1 MIDMR
6 KRFRGN
12 RPIAVQGQLE
22 TGAYG
27 QGRSEADE
35 KAGTIEE
42 KGYML
47 YAGRTTKDVK
57 ETRGDED
64 ADNKE
69 LDRIR
74 SQR

>member
-12 RPIAVQGQLE
+12 RPIAVSGQLE
-22 TGAYG
+22 TGAFG
-27 QGRSEADE
+27 HGRAEADE

-47 YAGRTTKDVK
+47 YAGRPYKNVNETDGK
-57 ETRGDED
+57 EDPE
-64 ADNKE
+64 NKGLE
-69 LDRIR
+69 R
-74 SQR
+74 

>member
-12 RPIAVQGQLE
+12 RPVAVHGQLE
-22 TGAYG
+22 TGAFG

-47 YAGRTTKDVK
+47 YAGRPYKGVQETSGNSDPETESKDGSK
-57 ETRGDED
+57 
-64 ADNKE
+64 
-69 LDRIR
+69 
-74 SQR
+74 

>member
-12 RPIAVQGQLE
+12 RPIAVSGQLE
-22 TGAYG
+22 TGAFG
-27 QGRSEADE
+27 QGRAMEDE

-47 YAGRTTKDVK
+47 YAGRSATGTKEMREEEEEGK
-57 ETRGDED
+57 GGE
-64 ADNKE
+64 N
-69 LDRIR
+69 
-74 SQR
+74 